1 MTQELIEY
9 MEETLGIIGRVYIDL
24 EFTPKVLEDQDF
36 SPTYEDVDQNIW
48 TLKQIQDAFENNK
61 KIKLA
66 NLKNTHN
73 NKAHD

>member
-24 EFTPKVLEDQDF
+24 EFTPKVLEDQVF

-66 NLKNTHN
+66 NL
-73 NKAHD
+73 

>member
-66 NLKNTHN
+66 NL
-73 NKAHD
+73 

>member
-36 SPTYEDVDQNIW
+36 SPIYEDVDQNIW

-66 NLKNTHN
+66 NL
-73 NKAHD
+73 

>member
-24 EFTPKVLEDQDF
+24 EFTPKVLENQNF
-36 SPTYEDVDQNIW
+36 SPMYKDVDQNIS

-66 NLKNTHN
+66 NL
-73 NKAHD
+73 

>member
-24 EFTPKVLEDQDF
+24 EFTPKVLENQNF
-36 SPTYEDVDQNIW
+36 SPMYEDVDQNIW

-66 NLKNTHN
+66 NL
-73 NKAHD
+73 